1 MFMHSRYPV
10 AAVMLA
16 AFDTTLLDLFRL
28 REDEH
33 MTLQSQDQ
41 PEMGS
46 IKKPTA
52 PR

>member
-1 MFMHSRYPV
+1 MFIHSRYPV